1 MERGKAMKIIIYII
15 IIIVFFLAVIFGVK
29 NNELVTLAYIF
40 GWETPPFPIYYLIF
54 IPFIIG
60 LVTGGLFG
68 FKRFLHLN
76 TTVKKLHK
84 AKGELEEKLKQV
96 REAQIAQEV
105 EAQEVEA
112 QMLEEKSTD
121 TEVIPTT

>member
-15 IIIVFFLAVIFGVK
+15 IIVVFFLAVVFGVK
-29 NNELVTLAYIF
+29 NNEPVTLAYIF

-60 LVTGGLFG
+60 CVMGGLFG
-68 FKRFLHLN
+68 FKRSLHLN
-76 TTVKKLHK
+76 STVKKLHK
-84 AKGELEEKLKQV
+84 SHRELQEKLKK
-96 REAQIAQEV
+96 AQEAKISMEYETPV
-105 EAQEVEA
+105 
-112 QMLEEKSTD
+112 LEETPTD

>member
-60 LVTGGLFG
+60 FVMGGLFG
-68 FKRFLHLN
+68 LKRFLHLN

-84 AKGELEEKLKQV
+84 SNRELEEKLKKVQ
-96 REAQIAQEV
+96 EAQISREY
-105 EAQEVEA
+105 ETPI
-112 QMLEEKSTD
+112 LEETPTD

>member
-1 MERGKAMKIIIYII
+1 MKIIIYII
-15 IIIVFFLAVIFGVK
+15 IIVVFFLAVVFGVK

-60 LVTGGLFG
+60 FVMGGLFG

-76 TTVKKLHK
+76 TTFKKLHK
-84 AKGELEEKLKQV
+84 SNRELEEKLKKAK
-96 REAQIAQEV
+96 EAQISREY
-105 EAQEVEA
+105 ETP
-112 QMLEEKSTD
+112 MLEEESTD